1 MFHLNTTL
9 NFENPPLLVFQL
21 EVYFKVGRLLTGQ
34 LLNKKEQLL
43 DGIEIKHL
51 YLSVYIYIE
60 QKILFYNFKP
70 NLVQDIDQETNL
82 LHCSQLVL
90 ANDLM
95 TYGEWT
101 VDNDTILHFLK
112 LIEINK
118 LVIKNVR
125 MHILVCERS

>member
-1 MFHLNTTL
+1 M
-9 NFENPPLLVFQL
+9 
-21 EVYFKVGRLLTGQ
+21 
-34 LLNKKEQLL
+34 
-43 DGIEIKHL
+43 
-51 YLSVYIYIE
+51 
-60 QKILFYNFKP
+60 
-70 NLVQDIDQETNL
+70 QDIDQETNL

-101 VDNDTILHFLK
+101 VDNDTILHFLE

>member
-1 MFHLNTTL
+1 MSLI
-9 NFENPPLLVFQL
+9 LLFFLL
-21 EVYFKVGRLLTGQ
+21 EAS
-34 LLNKKEQLL
+34 
-43 DGIEIKHL
+43 
-51 YLSVYIYIE
+51 LSVYIYIE